1 MHFAENL
8 ASLRRSR
15 NWSQEELG
23 VQLGV
28 TRQTVSKW
36 ELGQTTPEL
45 EKLVEL
51 AKLFDLSLDALVNGA
66 STSPDFSKHQ
76 GDGPQSN
83 PSSPHSTP
91 NGWYIYPRYVPYY
104 EYVSQRKIFG
114 LPLVHIRIAHHGF
127 ARATGIIA
135 IGNAAVG
142 LVSIGGCSL
151 GLISLGGISVGLL
164 LALGGASVGLFSLG
178 GLAVGGFAIG
188 GLAVSQ
194 WLSIGGG
201 AVSGGLAIGA
211 AAVGH
216 VAVGDAA
223 VGAHAFAKDAGAS
236 LQEIWSVIR
245 REFPHMWEGIRG
257 LLSAILR

>member
-1 MHFAENL
+1 MNFAENL
-8 ASLRRSR
+8 MALRRSR

-23 VQLGV
+23 QRLGV

-51 AKLFDLSLDALVNGA
+51 ARLFDLSLDALVNGA

-104 EYVSQRKIFG
+104 EYVSQSKLFG

-178 GLAVGGFAIG
+178 GMAVGGFAIG
-188 GLAVSQ
+188 GLGVSL
-194 WLSIGGG
+194 WCPLGGG
-201 AVSGGLAIGA
+201 AVSGGLAIGSG
-211 AAVGH
+211 AVGH

-223 VGAHAFAKDAGAS
+223 VGTYAFARDAGIS
-236 LQEIWSVIR
+236 VQEVWGVIR
-245 REFPHMWEGIRG
+245 REFPHMWSGIRG
-257 LLSAILR
+257 LLNGALR

>member
-1 MHFAENL
+1 MNFSENL
-8 ASLRRSR
+8 MALRRSR

-23 VQLGV
+23 ERLGV

-51 AKLFDLSLDALVNGA
+51 ARLFDIRLDELVGTAEASDSALGRQRERLFCPARTPPALGDAAPVPAVCLSTN
-66 STSPDFSKHQ
+66 TSAPER
-76 GDGPQSN
+76 
-83 PSSPHSTP
+83 SSACPWSISGSP
-91 NGWYIYPRYVPYY
+91 
-104 EYVSQRKIFG
+104 
-114 LPLVHIRIAHHGF
+114 AAGF

-142 LVSIGGCSL
+142 IVAIGGCSL
-151 GLISLGGISVGLL
+151 GIISLGGVSVGLL

-194 WLSIGGG
+194 WFSLGGG
-201 AVSGGLAIGA
+201 AVSGGLAIGGG
-211 AAVGH
+211 AVGH

-223 VGAHAFAKDAGAS
+223 VGTYAFARDAGIS
-236 LQEIWSVIR
+236 VQEVWGVIR
-245 REFPHMWEGIRG
+245 REFPHMWSGIRG
-257 LLSAILR
+257 LLNGALR

>member
-1 MHFAENL
+1 MNFSENL
-8 ASLRRSR
+8 MALRRSR

-23 VQLGV
+23 ERLGV

-104 EYVSQRKIFG
+104 EYVSQRKLFG

-194 WLSIGGG
+194 WFSLGGG
-201 AVSGGLAIGA
+201 AVSGGLAIGGG
-211 AAVGH
+211 AVGH
-216 VAVGDAA
+216 VAVGDSA
-223 VGAHAFAKDAGAS
+223 VGTYAFSKGAGAS
-236 LQEIWSVIR
+236 VQEIWPVIR
-245 REFPHMWEGIRG
+245 REFPHMWSGIRG
-257 LLSAILR
+257 LLNGALR

>member
-1 MHFAENL
+1 MNFAAHL
-8 ASLRRSR
+8 MALRRSR

-23 VQLGV
+23 QHLGV

-104 EYVSQRKIFG
+104 EYVSQRKLFG

-164 LALGGASVGLFSLG
+164 LALGGLSLGLFSLG
-178 GLAVGGFAIG
+178 GIAVGGFALG
-188 GLAVSQ
+188 GVAVSQ
-194 WLSIGGG
+194 WLSVGGG
-201 AVSGGLAIGA
+201 AVSGGLAIGGS
-211 AAVGH
+211 AVGH

-223 VGAHAFAKDAGAS
+223 VGTYAFARDAGIS
-236 LQEIWSVIR
+236 VQEVWGVIR
-245 REFPHMWEGIRG
+245 REFPHMWSGIRG
-257 LLSAILR
+257 LLNGALR

>member
-1 MHFAENL
+1 MRFAENL
-8 ASLRRSR
+8 IALRRSR

-23 VQLGV
+23 QRLGV

-194 WLSIGGG
+194 WFSLGGG
-201 AVSGGLAIGA
+201 AVSGGLAIGGG
-211 AAVGH
+211 AVGQ
-216 VAVGDAA
+216 VAVGDSA
-223 VGAHAFAKDAGAS
+223 VGTYAFSKGAGAS
-236 LQEIWSVIR
+236 VQEIWPVIR
-245 REFPHMWEGIRG
+245 REFPHMWSGIRG
-257 LLSAILR
+257 LLNGALR

>member
-1 MHFAENL
+1 MNFAENL
-8 ASLRRSR
+8 MALRRSR

-23 VQLGV
+23 QRLGV

-104 EYVSQRKIFG
+104 EYVSQRKLFG

-142 LVSIGGCSL
+142 VVALGGCSL
-151 GLISLGGISVGLL
+151 GLISMGGISVGLL
-164 LALGGASVGLFSLG
+164 LALGGLSLGLFSLG
-178 GLAVGGFAIG
+178 GIAVGGFALG
-188 GLAVSQ
+188 GVAVSQ
-194 WLSIGGG
+194 WLSVGGG
-201 AVSGGLAIGA
+201 AVSGGLAIGGS
-211 AAVGH
+211 AVGH

-223 VGAHAFAKDAGAS
+223 VGTYAFARDAGIS
-236 LQEIWSVIR
+236 VQEVWGVIR
-245 REFPHMWEGIRG
+245 REFPHMWSGIRG
-257 LLSAILR
+257 LLNGALR